1 MKNFLLFLLII
12 SVLSVLN
19 PAYSQESISMG
30 AGYAYDVYYSMEDG
44 VIAEEEREGWDIGFY
59 TIASS
64 AGIITNGGMEVELYT
79 YPNGDT
85 TAWMNIDTN
94 GLSMWPKLFNGE
106 DSWEN
111 GAFNRNSHG
120 YPDAGWGIYNI
131 STNDIVGDSIYI
143 IKLADGTFKQLWIVK
158 KISDE
163 NKYVIKYANLNNS
176 SAKEKTLDVDNF
188 LGMNFAYFEFES
200 GTLFD
205 REPETYEWDI
215 LFTKYQAMLPQG
227 VPFSVVGVLNNVNTP
242 ANRFHPVTLDFND
255 WFTQPLDPAKA
266 VIGYNWKWF
275 DLGSFQWNLE
285 DSLLFFVNGPNGNI
299 YKIYFTFYEGTSTGN
314 IEFEQEV
321 VSMVD
326 ISDLQENMASIRL
339 LPNPADNMVT
349 VTWNHELNRDA
360 DIRIFNIIGKE
371 VMFRSL
377 GADAQSRGGIRLDIS
392 SLHEGMYIVSIIS
405 GGTVVNEKLVVR

>member
-1 MKNFLLFLLII
+1 
-12 SVLSVLN
+12 
-19 PAYSQESISMG
+19 
-30 AGYAYDVYYSMEDG
+30 
-44 VIAEEEREGWDIGFY
+44 
-59 TIASS
+59 
-64 AGIITNGGMEVELYT
+64 
-79 YPNGDT
+79 
-85 TAWMNIDTN
+85 
-94 GLSMWPKLFNGE
+94 
-106 DSWEN
+106 
-111 GAFNRNSHG
+111 
-120 YPDAGWGIYNI
+120 
-131 STNDIVGDSIYI
+131 
-143 IKLADGTFKQLWIVK
+143 
-158 KISDE
+158 
-163 NKYVIKYANLNNS
+163 
-176 SAKEKTLDVDNF
+176 
-188 LGMNFAYFEFES
+188 
-200 GTLFD
+200 
-205 REPETYEWDI
+205 
-215 LFTKYQAMLPQG
+215 MLPQG

-275 DLGSFQWNLE
+275 DLGAFQWNLE

-326 ISDLQENMASIRL
+326 ISDLQENMASMRL